1 MAKRLNRFDKEKEIK
16 LEEKTI
22 EEKKEEVIENT
33 ASYDV
38 TLENTTELPILDIA
52 EFSKEE
58 DEAPTYVK
66 ESRHMHFKAVII
78 FLLSILVI
86 ASLLLA
92 GYILLKPVEKEESI
106 QASSYATPIAFDDG
120 EKQQMLDS
128 INNYLYSLYGAEYSV
143 PSIDGFTPSGNE
155 NSACIDDFRVTLT
168 TASNSPTLITRFSLS
183 YNAETNSYDVV
194 DYLIRDTEYPVS
206 ENAEVAPEN

>member
-16 LEEKTI
+16 LEEKPI
-22 EEKKEEVIENT
+22 EEKKEIIENP
-33 ASYDV
+33 ASSDV

-58 DEAPTYVK
+58 DEVPTYVE

-78 FLLSILVI
+78 FFLSILVI
-86 ASLLLA
+86 ASLVLA
-92 GYILLKPVEKEESI
+92 GYILLKPVEKKESI
-106 QASSYATPIAFDDG
+106 QASSYATPIAFNDE

-128 INNYLYSLYGAEYSV
+128 INSYLYGLYGTEYSV
-143 PSIDGFTPSGNE
+143 PSIDEITPSGDE
-155 NSACIDDFRVTLT
+155 NLACIDDFRVSLT

-183 YNAETNSYDVV
+183 YNAERNSYDVV